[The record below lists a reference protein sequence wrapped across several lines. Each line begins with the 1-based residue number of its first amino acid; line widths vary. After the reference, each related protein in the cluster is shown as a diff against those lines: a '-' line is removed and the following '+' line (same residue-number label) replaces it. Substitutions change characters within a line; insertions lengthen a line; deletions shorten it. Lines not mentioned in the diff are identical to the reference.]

1 MYPAG
6 TVLKLDFG
14 SFFHYG
20 LADGNG
26 QVIHNSKARSKVT
39 TESYQDFA
47 EGKEIL
53 VSDITSENPSQA
65 VVMAKRYLGIPY
77 KLFTANCEQFVR
89 MCHGLEIESTQVQQY
104 LLAALGAGM
113 VLKSENPYIKAAGGA
128 VALASY
134 LTPTEESPFKN
145 AGIATLV
152 AVGLVALA
160 SA

>member
-20 LADGNG
+20 LADGAG
-26 QVIHNSKARSKVT
+26 KVIHNSKVRLKVT
-39 TESYQDFA
+39 LESYQDFA
-47 EGKEIL
+47 DGKQII
-53 VSDITSENPSQA
+53 VSDITSEEPSRS
-65 VVMAKRYLGIPY
+65 VTMAMRYIGMPY
-77 KLFTANCEQFVR
+77 NLLNANCEQFVR
-89 MCHGLEIESTQVQQY
+89 LCHGLEIESTQVQQY
-104 LLAALGAGM
+104 LLAAFGAGM
-113 VLKSENPYIKAAGGA
+113 ALKSDNPYIKASGGA

-145 AGIATLV
+145 AGIAALI

-160 SA
+160 GA